1 MAEEQNNSRPIRRM
15 GGPGG
20 RRGPM
25 IAEKPKDFKKAM
37 SKLLLYCRRFI
48 PLTIVAIVFASV
60 SSIVS
65 LIGPGKIKDLTN
77 VMTVAVQSGS
87 AIDIDFVANIA
98 LILGMLYVGSAILN
112 YLQAFIMI
120 SVTQRISYSLRN
132 DISRKINLLPLK
144 YLDNSPHGDTLSRIT
159 NDVDAIASNL
169 NNCIASLTSSIVLL
183 VGCLVMMFVTNWI
196 LAICAVVAS
205 LISFVFVSIVV
216 SKSQKYFARQQ
227 KELGDVN
234 GYIEEVFTGHTIV
247 KVCNAKDQCK
257 KEFSESNEKLYVCSW
272 KAQFFSGLM
281 GPIMQFMGNF
291 GFVVVC
297 IVGAV
302 LCVNGQIGIGTIA
315 AFIIYIRLFSNPL
328 SSIGQSLTSLQTVA
342 ACSERVFELLEEA
355 ELADESGKV
364 IALDPTKVKGS
375 VEFRHVNFGY
385 SRDVPII
392 KDFSVKIKA
401 GDKVAIVG
409 PTGAGKTTL
418 VNLLMRFYEVD
429 SGDILIDG
437 VNIKDITRENV
448 HEIFSMVLQDSWI
461 FNNTIKANIV
471 YDETG
476 ISDEKVI
483 KACKDVE
490 LYHLIKTLPKGIYTE
505 LNEDSKISVGQRQ
518 LLTIARAM
526 VLDAPML
533 ILDEATSSVDTRT
546 ELVIQRAM
554 DRLMK
559 KRTSFV
565 IAHRL
570 STIKNA
576 DLILVL
582 DKGNIVEQGTHK
594 ELLKKDGFYA
604 ELYRASFNEHAENIE
619 PEMRRG
625 RNVQKSF

>member
-1 MAEEQNNSRPIRRM
+1 MAERQTNSRPPMRRM

-25 IAEKPKDFKKAM
+25 IVEKPKDFKKAM
-37 SKLLLYCRRFI
+37 GKLLRYCKRFI
-48 PLTIVAIVFASV
+48 PWTIVAVIFACASSV
-60 SSIVS
+60 VS
-65 LIGPGKIKDLTN
+65 LIGPSKIKDLTN
-77 VMTVAVQSGS
+77 VMTVAVQNGS
-87 AIDIDFVANIA
+87 AIDIDFVVNIA
-98 LILGMLYVGSAILN
+98 LILGILYVGSALLN
-112 YLQAFIMI
+112 YMQAFIMI

-132 DISRKINLLPLK
+132 DISKKINRLPLK
-144 YLDNSPHGDTLSRIT
+144 YLDNSPHGDTLSRVT
-159 NDVDAIASNL
+159 NDVDAISSNL

-183 VGCLVMMFVTNWI
+183 VGCLIMMFITNWV
-196 LAICAVVAS
+196 LAICAVMAS
-205 LISFVFVSIVV
+205 LISFLLVSIVV
-216 SKSQKYFARQQ
+216 SKSQKYFAKQQ
-227 KELGDVN
+227 SELGDVN
-234 GYIEEVFTGHTIV
+234 GYIEEIFTGHTVV
-247 KVCNAKDQCK
+247 KVCNAKDICK

-297 IVGAV
+297 IVGAA
-302 LCVNGQIGIGTIA
+302 LCVNGQISIGTIA
-315 AFIIYIRLFSNPL
+315 AFIIYIRLFSSPL

-342 ACSERVFELLEEA
+342 ACSERVFDLLEET
-355 ELADESGKV
+355 ELEDESQKV
-364 IALDPTKVKGS
+364 IALDPEQVRGN

-385 SRDVPII
+385 NKDVPII
-392 KDFSVKIKA
+392 KDFSVKVKA

-437 VNIKDITRENV
+437 VNTRDMTRENV

-471 YDETG
+471 YDNASIT
-476 ISDEKVI
+476 DEKVL
-483 KACKDVE
+483 KVCRDVE
-490 LYHLIKTLPKGIYTE
+490 LYHLIKSLPKGINTE
-505 LNEDSKISVGQRQ
+505 LTEDTSMSVGQKQ

-526 VLDAPML
+526 VVDAPML

-554 DRLMK
+554 DKLMK
-559 KRTSFV
+559 NRTSFV

-594 ELLKKDGFYA
+594 ELLAKNGFYA
-604 ELYRASFNEHAENIE
+604 DLYRASFNDNTESA
-619 PEMRRG
+619 
-625 RNVQKSF
+625 